1 MRRSCLALH
10 LTAALLLSCPFHL
23 ATAAPAATATS
34 SATTPLV
41 IGESFSI
48 DSQALQEKRHI
59 NVYMARAWDTPP
71 DSPLPVLYMPDG
83 GVAEDFLHVAGLL
96 QVSVANGTMRPFM
109 LVGMQNTQRRRDLT
123 GPTQSAEDRKIA
135 PVVGGSP
142 AYRAFIRD
150 ELMPEVKR
158 RYRTTG
164 ETAIVGES
172 LAGLFVVETYL
183 LEPQLFDHYL
193 AFDPSLWWNGG
204 ALPRQAPAL
213 LAKGA
218 PGKRSL
224 YLASSGEA
232 GIAVEVQRLADVLA
246 TQAPSGLQ
254 WHQEKMPAETHGT
267 IYHPAALKAF
277 RAVFKPQ
284 AAAGQ

>member
-1 MRRSCLALH
+1 
-10 LTAALLLSCPFHL
+10 
-23 ATAAPAATATS
+23 
-34 SATTPLV
+34 
-41 IGESFSI
+41 
-48 DSQALQEKRHI
+48 
-59 NVYMARAWDTPP
+59 
-71 DSPLPVLYMPDG
+71 MPDG
-83 GVAEDFLHVAGLL
+83 GVAEDYLHVAGLL

-123 GPTQSAEDRKIA
+123 GPTDNAEDRKIA
-135 PVVGGSP
+135 PVVGGAP

-193 AFDPSLWWNGG
+193 AFDPSLWWNHG
-204 ALPRQAPAL
+204 ALPRQAATL
-213 LAKGA
+213 LAKGK

-224 YLASSGEA
+224 YLASSSEA
-232 GIAVEVQRLADVLA
+232 GIAVEVQRLSQVLEK
-246 TQAPSGLQ
+246 QAPPGLQ
-254 WHQEKMPAETHGT
+254 WHLEKMPEETHGT

-284 AAAGQ
+284 LPVS